1 MKKILRQI
9 PTVVFEWTVNA
20 LVLIFGMSSVVQG
33 FVVPTSS
40 MESTVMTGDHMFV
53 DRVSYSPSG
62 SIGSHLLPYTDVKR
76 GDIIVFRFPP
86 DIRQSYI
93 KRVMGLPGDRIRI
106 ENKIVYLNGH
116 PLLNEPYTQ
125 HIFPGL
131 EPYRD
136 TFPATP
142 YGIEGKYAE
151 RVAEM
156 LTHVDLATGELVV
169 PEGKYF
175 AMGDNRDNSS
185 DSRYWGWVP
194 RENIY
199 GKPFIIWWS
208 YDAPTSDWLDYS
220 AEHYGDLALHFFSKT
235 RWDRSLKLV
244 RGVEIK

>member
-1 MKKILRQI
+1 MNKLLRQI
-9 PTVVFEWTVNA
+9 PAFVFEWTMSA

-33 FVVPTSS
+33 FVVPSSS
-40 MESTVMTGDHMFV
+40 MESTIMTGDHMFV
-53 DRVSYSPSG
+53 DRVSYSPSDAI
-62 SIGSHLLPYTDVKR
+62 SSRLLPYTDVKR

-86 DIRQSYI
+86 DIKQSYV

-106 ENKIVYLNGH
+106 VEKAVWLNGH
-116 PLLNEPYTQ
+116 KLEREPYTQ
-125 HIFPGL
+125 HIFPDL

-136 TFPATP
+136 TFPAAP
-142 YGIEGKYAE
+142 VGVPAAYSE
-151 RVAEM
+151 RVTEM
-156 LTHVDLATGELVV
+156 LTHVDRATGELVV

-208 YDAPTSDWLDYS
+208 YDAPTAELTDYS
-220 AEHYGDLALHFFSKT
+220 ADHFTDLALHFFSKT
-235 RWDRSLKLV
+235 RWDRSLRLI
-244 RGVEIK
+244 RGVEIR